1 MAFFTQEQ
9 EVQLGAIGSKV
20 AHGFTVG
27 QGIRAD
33 GSNFLLAQANTP
45 SNCATF
51 LGIVTEVTSA
61 NTFKYAL
68 PGELLGAVGTYTA
81 GLTYYLSDA
90 TPGLITSVQP
100 GGQSVYLPVGQATP
114 EGQLIMGA
122 YLGLEAVQSA
132 GQIAS
137 PFSFQITTA
146 AAHNFVAGNAIRAT
160 ATSYAKAQAD
170 SGPNSD
176 AYIGLVTEVVSS
188 TVFKLGLPG
197 ARYGTGFTS
206 GAVYY
211 LSAATAGA
219 ITATQPTTPNFVLP
233 VGVGLPSGELLLVSY
248 IGVPA

>member
-9 EVQLGAIGSKV
+9 EVQLGALGTKA
-20 AHGFTVG
+20 AHGFTIG

-33 GSNFLLAQANTP
+33 GSDFLLAQANTP
-45 SNCATF
+45 ANCATF
-51 LGIVTEVTSA
+51 LGIVTEVLSVDA
-61 NTFKYAL
+61 FKYAL

-81 GLTYYLSDA
+81 GLTYYVSDA

-122 YLGLEAVQSA
+122 YLGLEAVQSS
-132 GQIAS
+132 GQVAS
-137 PFSFQITTA
+137 PLKLEIPTA
-146 AAHNFVAGNAIRAT
+146 GAHGLAVGDAIRST
-160 ATSYAKAQAD
+160 ATGYTKAQANN
-170 SGPNSD
+170 GPNSD
-176 AYIGLVTEVVSS
+176 SYVGIVVDVISP
-188 TVFKLGLPG
+188 TVFTLGLPG
-197 ARYGTGFTS
+197 ARFGAGFTG

-233 VGVGLPSGELLLVSY
+233 VGVGLPSGELLLVQY